1 MSDDARFDRL
11 EAKIDKLT
19 DAVTAIARVEEK
31 ILASNARLDRAE
43 YRLDLNETELDSLS
57 ETVRANA
64 GTAKFADKFFWLV
77 IGGLVSLTVWI
88 FKTGLT
94 G

>member
-1 MSDDARFDRL
+1 MDDARFDRL
-11 EAKIDKLT
+11 EQKIDKLT

-31 ILASNARLDRAE
+31 ILASNMRLDRAE
-43 YRLDLNETELDSLS
+43 QRLDNNEMELDELAKM
-57 ETVRANA
+57 VRDNQ
-64 GTAKFADKFFWLV
+64 GVVKFADKFFWLA
-77 IGGLVSLTVWI
+77 IGGLVSLTVWV